1 MIKSI
6 KTSEFNR
13 TVVSELT
20 SRLSMG
26 PENVIARIALAYSV
40 SQGRK
45 LKLAQRADSK
55 GKEYS
60 SKVLFGEHPEIYT
73 AIICQLYNINAVN
86 LDVPK
91 YIKMH
96 VDDGLEL
103 ISAVIEDNPNLPLF
117 DFVMERIEKGL
128 AILTTSNT
136 SNK

>member
-6 KTSEFNR
+6 KTSESNR

-20 SRLSMG
+20 NRLSMG

-45 LKLAQRADSK
+45 LALSQIADSK

-60 SKVLFGEHPEIYT
+60 SNVLFGDNQEIYT
-73 AIICQLYNINAVN
+73 AIICQLYNINAAN
-86 LDVPK
+86 LDISK

-103 ISAVIEDNPNLPLF
+103 MQGIIRDNPNLTVF
-117 DFVMERIEKGL
+117 DFVFDQVVQGL
-128 AILTTSNT
+128 QTVSN
-136 SNK
+136 NQ

>member
-6 KTSEFNR
+6 KTSESNR

-20 SRLSMG
+20 NRLGMG

-45 LKLAQRADSK
+45 LNLSQIADSK

-60 SKVLFGEHPEIYT
+60 SKVLFGDNPEIYT
-73 AIICQLYNINAVN
+73 AIICQLYNIKAGNF
-86 LDVPK
+86 DIPK

-96 VDDGLEL
+96 IDDGLEL
-103 ISAVIEDNPNLPLF
+103 ISREIKDNPNLPIF
-117 DFVMERIEKGL
+117 DFVVDIVDKGL
-128 AILTTSNT
+128 QSLNNSNVQ
-136 SNK
+136 

>member
-1 MIKSI
+1 MINSI
-6 KTSEFNR
+6 KTSESNR

-20 SRLSMG
+20 NKLSMG

-40 SQGRK
+40 SKGRK
-45 LKLAQRADSK
+45 LNLSQIADSK

-60 SKVLFGEHPEIYT
+60 SKVLFGDNQEIYT
-73 AIICQLYNINAVN
+73 AIICQLYNISAAN

-103 ISAVIEDNPNLPLF
+103 ISKVIDNNPNLTVF
-117 DFVMERIEKGL
+117 DFILDQVDKGL
-128 AILTTSNT
+128 QSLSN
-136 SNK
+136 SDAL

>member
-6 KTSEFNR
+6 KTSESNR

-20 SRLSMG
+20 NRLGMG
-26 PENVIARIALAYSV
+26 PENIIARIALAYSV

-45 LKLAQRADSK
+45 LNLAQRADSK

-60 SKVLFGEHPEIYT
+60 SKVLFGDHPEIYI
-73 AIICQLYNINAVN
+73 AMICQLYSISAAN
-86 LDVPK
+86 LDVPN

-103 ISAVIEDNPNLPLF
+103 IQGMIQDNPNLLVF
-117 DFVMERIEKGL
+117 DFVLDQIDIGIKGL
-128 AILTTSNT
+128 IVD
-136 SNK
+136 